1 MVLTTL
7 YNLSI
12 RSHLK
17 PGVSANQLSSCG
29 IGLGTSMI
37 MSVDNFLRK
46 LVPCLSSLHQPNW
59 LACFFSMLGIAFCTA
74 IVFLSIWRRKALE
87 WLFQWMSGACK
98 KQTSILHCCHMN
110 NYCLLL
116 SLLSIFIII
125 LSYNYND
132 IYIAIYLYLLLLL
145 LLFYHLSYPYIIMI
159 IITYQLMM
167 LIYIYISILHH
178 VNHCSPAWTTII
190 RGTQVLPPLSMACV
204 VDFLLHQEVE
214 STKQH
219 QEIPR
224 STGLEHST
232 SVQLQVFFCCVA
244 RCPLK
249 LITKKW
255 LINHHFEPLWWC
267 Y

>member
-1 MVLTTL
+1 
-7 YNLSI
+7 
-12 RSHLK
+12 
-17 PGVSANQLSSCG
+17 
-29 IGLGTSMI
+29 
-37 MSVDNFLRK
+37 
-46 LVPCLSSLHQPNW
+46 
-59 LACFFSMLGIAFCTA
+59 
-74 IVFLSIWRRKALE
+74 
-87 WLFQWMSGACK
+87 MSGACK

-255 LINHHFEPLWWC
+255 LINHHFEPL
-267 Y
+267 

>member
-7 YNLSI
+7 YTLSI

-17 PGVSANQLSSCG
+17 PGVSANKLSSCG

-46 LVPCLSSLHQPNW
+46 LVPCLPSLHQPNW
-59 LACFFSMLGIAFCTA
+59 LACFLFDVGYCVLYCSCILEY
-74 IVFLSIWRRKALE
+74 LEEKSIGMAVPMNE
-87 WLFQWMSGACK
+87 SACK

-125 LSYNYND
+125 LSYNYSN
-132 IYIAIYLYLLLLL
+132 IYIFVFVTVITTILSFIISLYHYDHYYL
-145 LLFYHLSYPYIIMI
+145 S
-159 IITYQLMM
+159 TYDA
-167 LIYIYISILHH
+167 YIYISILHH

-219 QEIPR
+219 QESPR

-232 SVQLQVFFCCVA
+232 SVQLQAFFVTLPVA
-244 RCPLK
+244 P
-249 LITKKW
+249 
-255 LINHHFEPLWWC
+255 
-267 Y
+267 